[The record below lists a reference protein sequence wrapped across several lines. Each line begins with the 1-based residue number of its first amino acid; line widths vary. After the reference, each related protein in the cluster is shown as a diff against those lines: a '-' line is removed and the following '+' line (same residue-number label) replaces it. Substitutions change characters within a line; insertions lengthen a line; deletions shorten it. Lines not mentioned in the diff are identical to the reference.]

1 MHACSFAVLLVR
13 CSWSAQPLICSQLVS
28 ALRCGRLASY
38 CSYDDACSAHAQ
50 VRDNLS
56 EGLRFYASL
65 QEALTALA
73 QHVGDFC
80 LTRRIQRCFTS
91 TPSGPTACVTFCESC
106 VSAADDTAQA
116 VQLHAP

>member
-1 MHACSFAVLLVR
+1 M
-13 CSWSAQPLICSQLVS
+13 
-28 ALRCGRLASY
+28 ASIS
-38 CSYDDACSAHAQ
+38 SYDVSCFARAQ

-80 LTRRIQRCFTS
+80 LTRRIQRCFAS
-91 TPSGPTACVTFCESC
+91 SLPGPTACVTICNSCER
-106 VSAADDTAQA
+106 AADGTTQA
-116 VQLHAP
+116 VQLHAT

>member
-1 MHACSFAVLLVR
+1 MRCVVRQCSACWPLPACNACVLLLAVLLVR
-13 CSWSAQPLICSQLVS
+13 CSWSAQPLICGQLVS
-28 ALRCGRLASY
+28 PLHCGSLASNS
-38 CSYDDACSAHAQ
+38 SYDDVCFAHGQ

-80 LTRRIQRCFTS
+80 LTRRIQR
-91 TPSGPTACVTFCESC
+91 
-106 VSAADDTAQA
+106 
-116 VQLHAP
+116 